1 MRKLITLLALI
12 LLSFK
17 CFAPTCKEIAIIK
30 SEPIIYDSTLLA
42 IMKVE
47 SNFNPNAINYDED
60 AVGCL
65 QIRPVMLNEVNRIQ
79 KELGRKEFFELK
91 DRLDSTKSVK
101 MYYIVQNYYNPT
113 GDSKFSARLWNG
125 GTIKYIPQTEEYW
138 NKVKKLI

>member
-12 LLSFK
+12 LLSLK
-17 CFAPTCKEIAIIK
+17 GFAPNCNMITVLTPE
-30 SEPIIYDSTLLA
+30 SIIYDSTLLA

-47 SNFNPNAINYDED
+47 SNFNPNAVNYIED

-65 QIRPVMLNEVNRIQ
+65 QIRPVMLREVNRIQ
-79 KELGRKEFFELK
+79 RELGRIELFNLE

-101 MYYIVQNYYNPT
+101 MYYIVQQYYNPT
-113 GDSKFSARLWNG
+113 GDSKLSARLWNG
-125 GTIKYIPQTEEYW
+125 GTTKYLPQTEDYW